1 MPAPAPMKPQKR
13 RPPPAAAGWQEEKC
27 VHGRDRERL
36 RLPGRNVPSKRIRRS
51 CSRCLVGKKSLFGV
65 RRYPAPSR
73 QMSGAGEY
81 FFCRRC
87 TVVCRCDLLSR
98 SFGPMAKTKVES
110 RVRYPFG
117 CRRKYTVNRLWRIQ
131 VVDYLGEFV
140 EFLPVALEM
149 QLFDQP
155 LRCHA
160 VTEGVAVEE
169 DGFVAGRLYRYI
181 IVGGRGGRL
190 VEEELGGTGI
200 SRSAADGGK
209 ERVNGVFHAV
219 AFL

>member
-1 MPAPAPMKPQKR
+1 M
-13 RPPPAAAGWQEEKC
+13 
-27 VHGRDRERL
+27 
-36 RLPGRNVPSKRIRRS
+36 
-51 CSRCLVGKKSLFGV
+51 
-65 RRYPAPSR
+65 
-73 QMSGAGEY
+73 
-81 FFCRRC
+81 
-87 TVVCRCDLLSR
+87 
-98 SFGPMAKTKVES
+98 
-110 RVRYPFG
+110 
-117 CRRKYTVNRLWRIQ
+117 
-131 VVDYLGEFV
+131 DYLGEFV

-149 QLFDQP
+149 QLFDQS

-169 DGFVAGRLYRYI
+169 DGFVAGRLYCDI

-200 SRSAADGGK
+200 SRSAANGGK